1 MEPAPA
7 LGSASVGY
15 EKSPTITAL
24 LNSDGSLDWGFY
36 NYIIKDLSNMAVNEF
51 IINYLS
57 LFYLKE
63 RVYKDRLPSRLDW
76 SLLFEVL

>member
-1 MEPAPA
+1 
-7 LGSASVGY
+7 
-15 EKSPTITAL
+15 
-24 LNSDGSLDWGFY
+24 
-36 NYIIKDLSNMAVNEF
+36 MAVNEF

>member
-7 LGSASVGY
+7 LGSANVGY

-36 NYIIKDLSNMAVNEF
+36 HYKIKDLSNMAVNEF
-51 IINYLS
+51 LINYLARCGQAIS
-57 LFYLKE
+57 FLSF
-63 RVYKDRLPSRLDW
+63 
-76 SLLFEVL
+76 FI